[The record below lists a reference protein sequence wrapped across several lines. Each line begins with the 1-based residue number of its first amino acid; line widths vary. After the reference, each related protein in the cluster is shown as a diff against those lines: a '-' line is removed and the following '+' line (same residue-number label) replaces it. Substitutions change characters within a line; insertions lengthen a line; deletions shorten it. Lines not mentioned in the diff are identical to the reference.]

1 LSFSALFFAD
11 DQVPNIRLTVV
22 KMFPKLKAMLRLPG
36 DHKLL
41 TSLEAHICNL
51 SLNEKDRDVKAQLNL
66 TIQALDAIEVQM
78 EMVRSRIRGHK
89 FPTIAAEDPYIMLED
104 TILIRGID

>member
-1 LSFSALFFAD
+1 VIFSACYFAD
-11 DQVPNIRLTVV
+11 DRVPNIRLTVV
-22 KMFPKLKAMLRLPG
+22 KMFPKLKATLCLPG

-41 TSLEAHICNL
+41 TSLEAHIRNL

-78 EMVRSRIRGHK
+78 LVVGSRI
-89 FPTIAAEDPYIMLED
+89 
-104 TILIRGID
+104 